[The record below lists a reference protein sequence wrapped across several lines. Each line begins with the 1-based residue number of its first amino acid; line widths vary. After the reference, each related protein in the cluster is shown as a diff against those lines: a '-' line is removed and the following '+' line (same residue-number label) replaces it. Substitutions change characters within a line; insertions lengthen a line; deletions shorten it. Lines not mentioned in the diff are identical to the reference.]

1 MKTNELPMPQRE
13 RAGIPILGIDT
24 STPDDLV
31 EDGKCQELHNLR
43 YKDSAWRPMHR
54 FKLLHS
60 ISSMDVVYHH
70 PISGRYIVREEIKGQ
85 VRYYAYDLST
95 PNPVPITLLGAL
107 DKVPEGTLINISH
120 FGNVLT
126 LSAPYF
132 SASFIWSDGTYV
144 RTEIDRYTPSVEFSF
159 SYTDE
164 VAYKPLALQVDTGF
178 TFTHGNKPIILSP
191 NKWYTY
197 TDDLMTYIRSAG
209 ASRSIRFL
217 WVLKDEKYNNGELNV
232 PSTQR
237 DLYWSG
243 EHAFFAALRMHDGSV
258 CNLSPVLL
266 NISQN
271 NFGHLNYSVIDNIT
285 GIEDP
290 LLGYTTHLLEKPL
303 VLTTEFLSVSRLP
316 DDITS
321 VYSPMRYGVGEYTV
335 SIEEDVDA
343 TLIDSVVLFSTRVYP
358 TLSLHKIEHKSGGD
372 MTDAYNDVAL
382 LNEPFYILEER
393 RLSEMDR
400 VKDKLSFSVE
410 FDAEKAEDIIS
421 KTLYTPNIPH
431 QLSGAT
437 TLDYNNR
444 LHLANVT
451 TTFTPSPLL
460 NTSIMPTPQ
469 DVTTSLGVLIQHGFN
484 KYPLWGSVQ
493 TGVELYP
500 GNNLVLSYHDYRVSK
515 FLAHVTDAD
524 ASGPHTYSFAAKAA
538 TGNNMAYMVMPPT
551 KLYKYPPIGLLNGE
565 EAQYTPT
572 EGSISITESNRIQ
585 VSQANNPFSFP
596 FNLSYAVGSANN
608 TILALQSAALEFPD
622 EKRGDLPLFVFTEEG
637 VFALRAGDNTL
648 YARVDPI
655 NHDKIINPNTLAVN
669 NMVVYI
675 TEEGIKLLSGS
686 TATIISSPI
695 SGVEHFLYPAF
706 LKTCKM
712 VWIKAHNEIM
722 FFMDGDN
729 IALIYNLENG
739 FWCSRDIEGSKI
751 NTDELVSGRGI
762 YSMEEDDSQP
772 LGCLLVTR
780 PIKLGSLGFKRLET
794 IIPRVSPMSNG
805 WFIDVVG
812 ALSPALSW
820 RLLKTIEANKNRPV
834 IIRRTPFSAK
844 YFQIRLEIPGDN
856 RFYISNIDVEYYH
869 RFRHRLR

>member
-1 MKTNELPMPQRE
+1 MKINELPMPQRE
-13 RAGIPILGIDT
+13 RAGIPILGLDT
-24 STPDDLV
+24 STPDDIV
-31 EDGKCQELHNLR
+31 EDGKCQALHNLR
-43 YKDSAWRPMHR
+43 YKESAWRPMHR
-54 FKLLHS
+54 FKLLHT
-60 ISSMDVVYHH
+60 ISSVDVVYHH
-70 PISGRYIVREEIKGQ
+70 PISGRYIVCERIKGMD
-85 VRYYAYDLST
+85 VYEAYDLST
-95 PNPVPITLLGAL
+95 PDVKPITLLGTN
-107 DKVPEGTLINISH
+107 DKVPAGTLINISH

-144 RTEIDRYTPSVEFSF
+144 RTEIDRYAPSVEFSF
-159 SYTDE
+159 NYTDE
-164 VAYKPLALQVDTGF
+164 ATYEPIALQVDKGF
-178 TFTHGNKPIILSP
+178 NFFHDNKPITLNP

-197 TDDLMTYIRSAG
+197 TDDLMTYIRNAG
-209 ASRSIRFL
+209 APSDTKIRFM
-217 WVLKDEKYNNGELNV
+217 WVLKDERYNNGELSV
-232 PSTQR
+232 PSAQR

-258 CNLSPVLL
+258 CNLSPVRL

-271 NFGHLNYSVIDNIT
+271 SFGHLSYSVIDEIT

-290 LLGYTTHLLEKPL
+290 LLGYTAHLLEKPL
-303 VLTTEFLSVSRLP
+303 VLTTEGVLISGLPTDILSV
-316 DDITS
+316 
-321 VYSPMRYGVGEYTV
+321 YNPMRYGVGEYTV

-393 RLSEMDR
+393 RLSEMER
-400 VKDKLSFSVE
+400 VKGTLSFSVE
-410 FDAEKAEDIIS
+410 FDAEKAENIIS
-421 KTLYTPNIPH
+421 KTLYVPNIPH

-437 TLDYNNR
+437 SLDYNNR

-460 NTSIMPTPQ
+460 NTSIMPTQ
-469 DVTTSLGVLIQHGFN
+469 GVTTSLGVLIQHGFN
-484 KYPLWGSVQ
+484 KYPLWGSEQ
-493 TGVELYP
+493 IGVELYP
-500 GNNLVLSYHDYRVSK
+500 GNNLILSYHDYRVSK
-515 FLAHVTDAD
+515 FLSHVTDA
-524 ASGPHTYSFAAKAA
+524 SGPRTYAFAAKAA

-565 EAQYTPT
+565 EAQYTPS

-596 FNLSYAVGSANN
+596 VNLSYAVGSANN

-622 EKRGDLPLFVFTEEG
+622 EKRGDLPLFAFTEEG
-637 VFALRAGDNTL
+637 IFALRAGDNTL

-655 NHDKIINPNTLAVN
+655 NHDRIINPNTLAVN

-695 SGVEHFLYPAF
+695 SGVEDILYPAF
-706 LKTCKM
+706 LETCKM
-712 VWIKAHNEIM
+712 AWIKAHNEIM
-722 FFMDGDN
+722 FFTEGN
-729 IALIYNLENG
+729 YIALIYNLENG
-739 FWCSRDIEGSKI
+739 FWCTRDIEGNKI
-751 NTDELVSGRGI
+751 NTDELVSSSAI
-762 YSMEEDDSQP
+762 YSIEEDVSQP
-772 LGCLLVTR
+772 LGFHLVTR

-794 IIPRVSPMSNG
+794 IIPRVSPKSKD
-805 WFIDVVG
+805 WIIDVHG
-812 ALSPALSW
+812 ALSPALEW
-820 RLLKTIEANKNRPV
+820 RPLKTIEANKNRPV

-844 YFQIRLEIPGDN
+844 YFRIALEMSGDN

>member
-70 PISGRYIVREEIKGQ
+70 PISRRYIVREEIKGM
-85 VRYYAYDLST
+85 VLYKAYDLST
-95 PNPVPITLLGAL
+95 PNAEPITLLGSL
-107 DKVPEGTLINISH
+107 DKVPVGTLVNVSH

-144 RTEIDRYTPSVEFSF
+144 RTEIDRYTPSVEFGF
-159 SYTDE
+159 RYTDE
-164 VAYKPLALQVDTGF
+164 ATYEPLALQVSMEISFYHDSKF
-178 TFTHGNKPIILSP
+178 IVLSP
-191 NKWYTY
+191 NAWYTY
-197 TDDLMTYIRSAG
+197 TDELMTCIRNAG
-209 ASRSIRFL
+209 APSDSKIRFM
-217 WVLKDEKYNNGELNV
+217 WALKYENYNDGELRV

-243 EHAFFAALRMHDGSV
+243 EHAFFSALRMHDGSV

-271 NFGHLNYSVIDNIT
+271 NFGYLSYSVIEDTTRI
-285 GIEDP
+285 IDP
-290 LLGYTTHLLEKPL
+290 LLGSTTHILEKPL
-303 VLTTEFLSVSRLP
+303 VLTTEFVPISELP
-316 DDITS
+316 ADILS

-358 TLSLHKIEHKSGGD
+358 TLSLHKIEHRSGGD

-393 RLSEMDR
+393 RLSEMER
-400 VKDKLSFSVE
+400 VKGKLSFSVE

-437 TLDYNNR
+437 SLDYNNR

-460 NTSIMPTPQ
+460 NSSIMPTPQ
-469 DVTTSLGVLIQHGFN
+469 DVTTSLAVLIQHGFN
-484 KYPLWGSVQ
+484 KFPLWGSEQ

-515 FLAHVTDAD
+515 FLAHVTDGKG
-524 ASGPHTYSFAAKAA
+524 SHTYSFVAKAA

-565 EAQYTPT
+565 EAQYIPT
-572 EGSISITESNRIQ
+572 KGSISITESNRIQ

-596 FNLSYAVGSANN
+596 FNLSYAVGNANN

-622 EKRGDLPLFVFTEEG
+622 EKRGDLPLIVFTEEG

-655 NHDKIINPNTLAVN
+655 NHDRIINPNTLAVN

-695 SGVEHFLYPAF
+695 LDVAGNLDTDFFKY
-706 LKTCKM
+706 CKM
-712 VWIKAHNEIM
+712 AWIKAHNEIM

-739 FWCSRDIEGSKI
+739 FWCTRNIEGSKI
-751 NTDELVSGRGI
+751 NTDELVSSRGI
-762 YSMEEDDSQP
+762 YSMEEDDTQP
-772 LGCLLVTR
+772 LGCHLVTR

-805 WFIDVVG
+805 WFIDVFG
-812 ALSPALSW
+812 ALSPALPW
-820 RLLKTIEANKNRPV
+820 QLLKTIEANKNRPV

-844 YFQIRLEIPGDN
+844 YFQIVLEMPDDN

>member
-1 MKTNELPMPQRE
+1 MPQRE

-43 YKDSAWRPMHR
+43 YKESAWRPMHR
-54 FKLLHS
+54 FKLLHR

-70 PISGRYIVREEIKGQ
+70 PISGRYIVREKIKGQ
-85 VRYYAYDLST
+85 VRYLAYDLST
-95 PNPVPITLLGAL
+95 PNAVPITLLGAL
-107 DKVPEGTLINISH
+107 DRVPEGTLINISH

-126 LSAPYF
+126 LSAHYF

-159 SYTDE
+159 THTDE
-164 VAYKPLALQVDTGF
+164 VAYEPLALQVDKQFGF
-178 TFTHGNKPIILSP
+178 FHGDKSILLNP
-191 NKWYTY
+191 GKWYTY
-197 TDDLMTYIRSAG
+197 TDDLMTYIRNANFPSNTK
-209 ASRSIRFL
+209 IRFM
-217 WVLKDEKYNNGELNV
+217 WVLKDERYNNGELSV

-243 EHAFFAALRMHDGSV
+243 EHAFFSALRMHDGSV

-271 NFGHLNYSVIDNIT
+271 NFGNFSYSVIDKIT
-285 GIEDP
+285 GVDDP

-303 VLTTEFLSVSRLP
+303 VLTTEFVPISGLP
-316 DDITS
+316 DDILS

-382 LNEPFYILEER
+382 PNEPFYILEER
-393 RLSEMDR
+393 RLSEMER
-400 VKDKLSFSVE
+400 VKGKLSFSVE

-437 TLDYNNR
+437 SLDYNNR

-484 KYPLWGSVQ
+484 KYPLWGSEQ

-500 GNNLVLSYHDYRVSK
+500 GNNLMLSYHDYRVDR
-515 FLAHVTDAD
+515 FLSHVTDV
-524 ASGPHTYSFAAKAA
+524 SGSHTYSFAAKAA

-622 EKRGDLPLFVFTEEG
+622 EKRGDLPLIVFTEEG
-637 VFALRAGDNTL
+637 IFALRAGDNTL

-669 NMVVYI
+669 NMVAYI

-686 TATIISSPI
+686 TVTIISSPI
-695 SGVEHFLYPAF
+695 LDVAGNLDTDFFKY
-706 LKTCKM
+706 CKM
-712 VWIKAHNEIM
+712 AWIKAHNEIM
-722 FFMDGDN
+722 FFMDGN
-729 IALIYNLENG
+729 YIALIYNLENG
-739 FWCSRDIEGSKI
+739 FWCTRDIEGSKI
-751 NTDELVSGRGI
+751 NTDELVSRSGI
-762 YSMEEDDSQP
+762 YSMEEDDTQP
-772 LGCLLVTR
+772 LGCYLVTR

-794 IIPRVSPMSNG
+794 IIPRVSPASKG
-805 WFIDVVG
+805 WIIDVHG
-812 ALSPALSW
+812 ALSPALYW
-820 RLLKTIEANKNRPV
+820 QLLRTIEANKNRPV

-844 YFQIRLEIPGDN
+844 YFRIALEMSGDN